1 MGIDSAYDLKETRNQ
16 GGDERFLQF
25 LDYNQAFDNIDD
37 IGRRGR
43 VRQKRRREREK
54 MRERENEKE
63 KITMLAC

>member
-1 MGIDSAYDLKETRNQ
+1 MN
-16 GGDERFLQF
+16 
-25 LDYNQAFDNIDD
+25 YNQAFDNIDD

-54 MRERENEKE
+54 MRQKRRERE

>member
-1 MGIDSAYDLKETRNQ
+1 MNAYVVCTI
-16 GGDERFLQF
+16 LQF
-25 LDYNQAFDNIDD
+25 EDYNQAFDNIDD